1 MVMNGNKRTRY
12 ISFLQLRMKKWTKMF
27 KDLDPLLHSQLRL
40 AMMSLLVSEEKADF
54 SRIKEITQATSGN
67 ISVQIG
73 KLEAAGYISVT
84 KSFKDNYPNT
94 ELALTPKGLQAF
106 ESYVEALK
114 GYISNSNE
122 QKWKR
127 NYKKH

>member
-1 MVMNGNKRTRY
+1 
-12 ISFLQLRMKKWTKMF
+12 MF

-122 QKWKR
+122 QK
-127 NYKKH
+127 